1 METGAGDNQMKLLG
15 RPRREIARLADEWRF
30 QTFGINDSNVSYVV
44 RHFAISPQA
53 TEKISSA

>member
-1 METGAGDNQMKLLG
+1 MKLPG

-30 QTFGINDSNVSYVV
+30 QSFGIKGSNVGYGV

-53 TEKISSA
+53 TKKISIA